1 MNHQKIKHLHDTGS
15 PTRRLEIGLAALLAA
30 IGVLACVDIAT
41 DLDEIGVGTH
51 VVIEALIAVIALASA
66 ALLLRLLVRRRR
78 ALSRSLAVAE
88 TDAQRWRQ
96 DAEAL
101 IRGLGVAIN
110 LQFTRWALT
119 TAEKE
124 TALLL
129 LKGLSHKE
137 IARVRGTSDATAR
150 QQAAAIY
157 HKASVGGRSELAAF
171 FLEDLALPF
180 PGPNQ
185 EPSISALR

>member
-1 MNHQKIKHLHDTGS
+1 VNQSKINHLRDPGP
-15 PTRRLEIGLAALLAA
+15 PTQRLELCLAVLFAA

-41 DLDEIGVGTH
+41 DLDEIGLSFH
-51 VVIEALIAVIALASA
+51 VVIETLIALVALTGA
-66 ALLLRLLVRRRR
+66 ALLLRLLVRGRH
-78 ALSRSLAVAE
+78 ALSRSLAAAE

-119 TAEKE
+119 EAERE

-137 IARVRGTSDATAR
+137 IARARGTSDATAR

-157 HKASVGGRSELAAF
+157 HKAGVNGRSELAAF
-171 FLEDLALPF
+171 FLEDLALPL
-180 PGPNQ
+180 Q
-185 EPSISALR
+185 EPDQGSLMGP